1 MAEPGLAMTRLTP
14 DLLLACL
21 VPLAVFV
28 LCSRLFPST
37 NLSDIYD
44 LLFFRLPAKKSGLF
58 SLETAT
64 KSYWLYPTLARNEL
78 TRMRDSYSTLSR
90 AHKRIGY
97 NIGYPSKLNKL
108 QNATDVNA
116 VVTSA
121 IAELAQSEFDIKLEK
136 SGESGSDANIGRV
149 RESLKHFV
157 RDWSEE
163 GKMERDRMFK
173 PILDVFKEIDSAERA
188 TQKILVPGCGLGRL
202 AWEISELGNVD
213 TEYLSVV

>member
-1 MAEPGLAMTRLTP
+1 
-14 DLLLACL
+14 
-21 VPLAVFV
+21 
-28 LCSRLFPST
+28 
-37 NLSDIYD
+37 
-44 LLFFRLPAKKSGLF
+44 
-58 SLETAT
+58 
-64 KSYWLYPTLARNEL
+64 
-78 TRMRDSYSTLSR
+78 
-90 AHKRIGY
+90 
-97 NIGYPSKLNKL
+97 
-108 QNATDVNA
+108 VNA

-202 AWEISELGNVD
+202 AWEISELGNAD